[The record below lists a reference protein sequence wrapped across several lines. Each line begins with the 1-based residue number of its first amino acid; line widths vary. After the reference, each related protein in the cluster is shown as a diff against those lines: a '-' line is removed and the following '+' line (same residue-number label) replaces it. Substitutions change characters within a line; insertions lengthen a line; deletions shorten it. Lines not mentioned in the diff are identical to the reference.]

1 MSFLNSTVQTTV
13 VSLLPHL
20 LSQMATKARRGKSKE
35 DEDEEVVVGDVAGDA
50 EEAVEDDEE
59 SGPLPITKLE
69 GGGIT
74 TADIK
79 KLMENG
85 FHTVESVAYATRKTL
100 YGIKGMCFKI

>member
-1 MSFLNSTVQTTV
+1 
-13 VSLLPHL
+13 
-20 LSQMATKARRGKSKE
+20 MASKARGRGKAKE
-35 DEDEEVVVGDVAGDA
+35 EEEEEVTADIAGDA
-50 EEAVEDDEE
+50 EEAAEEEE
-59 SGPLPITKLE
+59 SGPIPITKLE

-100 YGIKGMCFKI
+100 YGIKGMFLYILKTKS